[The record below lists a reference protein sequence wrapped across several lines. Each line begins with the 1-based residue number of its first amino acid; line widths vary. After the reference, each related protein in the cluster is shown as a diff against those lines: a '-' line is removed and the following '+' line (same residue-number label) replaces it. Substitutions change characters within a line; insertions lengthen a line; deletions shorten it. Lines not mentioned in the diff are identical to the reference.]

1 MATTTNYALEKPTV
15 GGDTDTWGGKLNDNM
30 DAIDA
35 QMKTNADA
43 VAALGDPVAVAKGGT
58 GSTTAAAARTALG
71 LGTAATQAD
80 TKYAHRANN
89 LSDLNNVASARANL
103 GVVEQSVETI
113 SLEGSFSGTNN
124 FRLVKIGRQVIAQ
137 TTVDNLSHAS
147 NSGPISAANIPPAYR
162 PANNVSSVVDMGI
175 GRISRVTVLPGGNLI
190 AEHRDFSG
198 SGVLRTSIG
207 GFAMSWLTAS

>member
-30 DAIDA
+30 DAIDT
-35 QMKTNADA
+35 QMKANADA

-89 LSDLNNVASARANL
+89 LSDLNDKPAALVNL
-103 GVVEQSVETI
+103 GLGSFFETVTLGGNFTTNTVRCSRIGNVVTI
-113 SLEGSFSGTNN
+113 SATALVFHTNLFNPFSDDG
-124 FRLVKIGRQVIAQ
+124 VI
-137 TTVDNLSHAS
+137 
-147 NSGPISAANIPPAYR
+147 PAIYR
-162 PANNVSSVVDMGI
+162 PGTAMENAYTQISTVKVSTT
-175 GRISRVTVLPGGNLI
+175 GRLNLD
-190 AEHRDFSG
+190 HRNYDG
-198 SGVLRTSIG
+198 SPLGRTSTGAFTISYVV
-207 GFAMSWLTAS
+207 AP